1 MTHSCLYPLVLTK
14 GDDLLEITRDPAG
27 GADFV
32 GFQNGRPV
40 ARGSE
45 TALVLR
51 ALVSCG

>member
-1 MTHSCLYPLVLTK
+1 MTNPCLYPLVLTK
-14 GDDLLEITRDPAG
+14 GNDLLEITRDPVG

-32 GFQNGRPV
+32 GLHNGRPV

-45 TALVLR
+45 KALVLR

>member
-1 MTHSCLYPLVLTK
+1 MTKPYLYPLVLTK

-27 GADFV
+27 GTDFV
-32 GFQNGRPV
+32 GLQNGRPV

-51 ALVSCG
+51 ALISCG